1 MDTWNCCRTCL
12 SVESLHPIFQYEN
25 HHEKYSEVIFSAT
38 GLKVEYNDTLPQQMC
53 TTCINF
59 INTSY
64 KFRKKCEEA
73 YQSLLSRLND
83 NPICSVKLETDIF
96 PPDNDSK
103 ISIDITHLVNDF
115 NNHDNGIND
124 FTLYDDIEKQE
135 EDLIYDSK
143 DQELNDKDI
152 ENNCK
157 RKTRSK
163 KSDKPVKR
171 TLRRKKEDG
180 DKKTG
185 VKEEIECEYC
195 HKILTSK
202 LSLRNHYK
210 IHTGFDVVCEHCG
223 KKFITRRLLLM
234 HCRAKHGYE
243 KTDKCSFCDYR
254 ASNAEQVKIHERLHT
269 GEKPFVCAE
278 CGAGFHRK
286 SSYLQHV
293 AIHLPDKNV
302 QVRSTLT
309 LTRVYYTHRKSSYLQ
324 HVAIH
329 LPDKNVQVRSTLT
342 LTRVYYTHRK
352 SSYLQHVAIHLP
364 DKNVQVRS
372 TLTLTRVYYTHR
384 KSSYLQHVAIHLPD
398 KNVQVRSTLTLTRVY
413 YTHRKS
419 SYLQHVAIHLPDKNV
434 QVRSTLTLTRVY
446 YTHRKS
452 SYLQHVAIHL
462 PDKNVQVRSTLTLT
476 RVYYTHR
483 KSSYLQHVAIHLP
496 DKNVQVRSTLTLTR
510 VYYTHRKSSYL
521 QHVAIHLPD
530 KNVQCDQCPARFK
543 SVTLMRIHKNRHKA
557 PQYSFKCRICQNTF
571 VRRRNAVR
579 HLLRIHAVQA
589 GPQHIDRLKIA

>member
-12 SVESLHPIFQYEN
+12 SAESLHQIFQSVNY
-25 HHEKYSEVIFSAT
+25 HQKYSEVILSAT

-53 TTCINF
+53 TACINF
-59 INTSY
+59 INASY
-64 KFRKKCEEA
+64 KFRKKCEET
-73 YQSLLSRLND
+73 YQSLLARLND

-96 PPDNDSK
+96 PSDNDSK
-103 ISIDITHLVNDF
+103 ISIDITDLVNDY
-115 NNHDNGIND
+115 NIHDNGIND
-124 FTLYDDIEKQE
+124 FATYAEIEKH
-135 EDLIYDSK
+135 EDHLIYDSK
-143 DQELNDKDI
+143 EQELDDKEI
-152 ENNCK
+152 ENNFK

-180 DKKTG
+180 EKKTG
-185 VKEEIECEYC
+185 LKEEIECEYC

-286 SSYLQHV
+286 SSYLQHI
-293 AIHLPDKNV
+293 AIHLPE
-302 QVRSTLT
+302 
-309 LTRVYYTHRKSSYLQ
+309 
-324 HVAIH
+324 
-329 LPDKNVQVRSTLT
+329 
-342 LTRVYYTHRK
+342 
-352 SSYLQHVAIHLP
+352 
-364 DKNVQVRS
+364 
-372 TLTLTRVYYTHR
+372 
-384 KSSYLQHVAIHLPD
+384 
-398 KNVQVRSTLTLTRVY
+398 
-413 YTHRKS
+413 
-419 SYLQHVAIHLPDKNV
+419 
-434 QVRSTLTLTRVY
+434 
-446 YTHRKS
+446 
-452 SYLQHVAIHL
+452 
-462 PDKNVQVRSTLTLT
+462 
-476 RVYYTHR
+476 
-483 KSSYLQHVAIHLP
+483 
-496 DKNVQVRSTLTLTR
+496 
-510 VYYTHRKSSYL
+510 
-521 QHVAIHLPD
+521 

-557 PQYSFKCRICQNTF
+557 PQYSFKCRICQNSF

-589 GPQHIDRLKIA
+589 GPQHIDRLKIG

>member
-96 PPDNDSK
+96 PPDNDSN

-180 DKKTG
+180 EKKAG

-302 QVRSTLT
+302 Q
-309 LTRVYYTHRKSSYLQ
+309 
-324 HVAIH
+324 
-329 LPDKNVQVRSTLT
+329 
-342 LTRVYYTHRK
+342 
-352 SSYLQHVAIHLP
+352 
-364 DKNVQVRS
+364 
-372 TLTLTRVYYTHR
+372 
-384 KSSYLQHVAIHLPD
+384 
-398 KNVQVRSTLTLTRVY
+398 
-413 YTHRKS
+413 
-419 SYLQHVAIHLPDKNV
+419 
-434 QVRSTLTLTRVY
+434 
-446 YTHRKS
+446 
-452 SYLQHVAIHL
+452 
-462 PDKNVQVRSTLTLT
+462 
-476 RVYYTHR
+476 
-483 KSSYLQHVAIHLP
+483 
-496 DKNVQVRSTLTLTR
+496 
-510 VYYTHRKSSYL
+510 
-521 QHVAIHLPD
+521 
-530 KNVQCDQCPARFK
+530 CDQCPARFK